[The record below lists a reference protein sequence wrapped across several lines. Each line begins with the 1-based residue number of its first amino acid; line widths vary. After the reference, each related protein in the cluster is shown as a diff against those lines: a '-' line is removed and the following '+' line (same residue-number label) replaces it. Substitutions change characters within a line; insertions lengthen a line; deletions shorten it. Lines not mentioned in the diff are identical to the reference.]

1 MPHHTTPR
9 HGMPRHTTPH
19 LQEVL
24 EIVLDNPEALDS
36 INVTA
41 ALQRIAK
48 VGAGGC
54 WRVLA
59 GGGGWWRVV
68 AGLVGAGASEPCKR
82 GRLGGVDAA
91 PTKPAL
97 HCCIPVQL
105 VVCDERV
112 GARSVGVNRGL
123 RPREALSSDAFQT
136 LIGGWA
142 TAQQGGSAAA
152 RQRRSGSGARISL
165 ACWPVEA
172 FDLADVE
179 TPSSAP
185 LVSRC
190 PLPPAAPCMQA

>member
-1 MPHHTTPR
+1 MLTRICHTTPR
-9 HGMPRHTTPH
+9 HGTPRHTTPH

-24 EIVLDNPEALDS
+24 EIVLDNPDALDS

-59 GGGGWWRVV
+59 G
-68 AGLVGAGASEPCKR
+68 LVGAGASEPCKR
-82 GRLGGVDAA
+82 GRLCGVAAA
-91 PTKPAL
+91 PGKPAL

-112 GARSVGVNRGL
+112 GAGSVGVNRGL
-123 RPREALSSDAFQT
+123 RPREALSSDAFQA

-142 TAQQGGSAAA
+142 TAQQGSSAAA
-152 RQRRSGSGARISL
+152 RQHGS
-165 ACWPVEA
+165 
-172 FDLADVE
+172 
-179 TPSSAP
+179 
-185 LVSRC
+185 
-190 PLPPAAPCMQA
+190 AAVASVPGSVWRVGR